1 MNDEADLEAR
11 LRLIEPRWHFVKELA
26 LAQAHRFL
34 RDRGE
39 RVPPSLRLPLVLAT
53 NDAEECSCFP
63 PSVSAEAQ
71 SQLVLVT
78 FPNDRGL
85 RYLALSQQL
94 AHYWRV
100 LYALRLPT
108 VNMRKV
114 WQSIPHVLQREAE
127 AVLIASELVSTDAT
141 QAELANAFAADL
153 LTTARFASETLEYRY
168 PSYANWPEWRARF
181 CDGFDETTVFNSTS
195 PDGASDPQP
204 DSLPTTPLSTSTVV
218 SARDANRARK
228 LALRAEAAN
237 AHGNLARGAI
247 LFAAASAA
255 CSTGSTKYRNEA
267 KNAIRQGLVERLAV
281 ILQWEPHRKI
291 EWKQALKALLAP
303 AADGHWS
310 PAAKALYE
318 LQKIAVDLEG
328 DLYAVDPVGWVTSF
342 GRKPILRKLSLARL
356 AWLHQRLQKVKK
368 QIAYARLA
376 PTEFEAL
383 QTLVDTEMHRAEL
396 ALRGAMKPIVHRA
409 FHGVGLVPSN
419 IIERI
424 ALPKIVDEMLD
435 ATVAKGFLRFGDLR
449 DILSRN
455 QLKMPDL
462 AGPAQLLRGDPLLQA
477 DRQLGEQLDGVYT
490 AAEIYLRWFQRG
502 SAVAFGTK
510 VGRWFTLFVALP
522 FGAAFMTVEFAKY
535 IVLEISA
542 VARFVAG
549 LFGAAE
555 PEMGHRPKSHG
566 ISMSPESMAIVFG
579 LGCVYLGLIHS
590 TTLRKIAGHLLGT
603 IASSIHWS
611 FAVLPSEIWNSTV
624 LCAIRRNRLVRW
636 FHRRLAVPV
645 VGAAVVALAGV
656 ALDWPHEILGYAF
669 AGAFL
674 LLAILVNTP
683 PGLILQSRLEAGLAW
698 LWRQIRV
705 NFFPGLLGWIVW
717 IFRGLLSG
725 LDRLIYTI
733 DEWFR
738 FREGQA
744 KPSLAIKVVLG
755 LIWFPVR
762 YVLRFAIYLL
772 IEPQINPLKHF
783 PVVTVSHKLLLPMI
797 PAISTATGVAKK
809 WVTGIMTGV
818 PGIFGFLAW
827 ELREN
832 WRLYSANRPQRVSPL
847 ALGHHGETVRGLLRP
862 GFHSGTV
869 PKAFATIR
877 RALAKTEEADAPS
890 QLHKPLETLHH
901 VEEAIRHFVER
912 DFLVYLN
919 TTRAWA
925 GVNLG
930 CNVHLGLQQIRVEV
944 VADGAPAILNLELID
959 SDIVGRCDDSAF
971 LAGATTE
978 QVECWRRAV
987 LGFNAMG
994 AVLSDDP
1001 RLNWHEWVQF
1011 WEASATAEIN
1021 PSDRVP
1027 YTSSVPLAPSP

>member
-1 MNDEADLEAR
+1 MSDEADLEAT
-11 LRLIEPRWHFVKELA
+11 LRLIEPGWRFVKERS
-26 LAQAHRFL
+26 LAQAHRLL
-34 RDRGE
+34 RDHGE
-39 RVPPSLRLPLVLAT
+39 RIPPSLRLPLVLT
-53 NDAEECSCFP
+53 TIDAEACGCFP
-63 PSVSAEAQ
+63 PSIIAEAQ
-71 SQLVLVT
+71 AQLVLVT

-85 RYLALSQQL
+85 RFQSRSQQL

-108 VNMRKV
+108 VNAQQV
-114 WQSIPHVLQREAE
+114 WRPIPPVLQREAE
-127 AVLIASELVSTDAT
+127 AVLTASGLVPDDAS
-141 QAELANAFAADL
+141 QAELARAFAVDL
-153 LTTARFASETLEYRY
+153 LTTARFAPETLEYRY
-168 PSYANWPEWRARF
+168 PGFEDWPGWRARF
-181 CDGFDETTVFNSTS
+181 VDASDEETIFNSTR
-195 PDGASDPQP
+195 PDGVVEPPPS
-204 DSLPTTPLSTSTVV
+204 SLPSAPTPASTVV
-218 SARDANRARK
+218 SDRDATRAGN
-228 LALRAEAAN
+228 LAQRAEAAE
-237 AHGNLARGAI
+237 AQGNLARSAI

-267 KNAIRQGLVERLAV
+267 KNAIRKGLVDRLAV
-281 ILQWEPHRKI
+281 ILQWDPHRTI
-291 EWKQALKALLAP
+291 EWNQALKVLLAP

-318 LQKIAVDLEG
+318 LQKVAVDLEG

-356 AWLHQRLQKVKK
+356 AWLHQRLQKIKK

-383 QTLVDTEMHRAEL
+383 QTLVDTELHRAEL
-396 ALRGAMKPIVHRA
+396 ALRGAMEPIVHRV
-409 FHGVGLVPSN
+409 FHDVGLVPSN

-435 ATVAKGFLRFGDLR
+435 TTVAKGFLRFGDLR

-462 AGPAQLLRGDPLLQA
+462 AGPVQLLRGDPLLQA
-477 DRQLGEQLDGVYT
+477 DRRLGEQLDGVYT
-490 AAEIYLRWFQRG
+490 PAEIYLRWFQRV

-510 VGRWFTLFVALP
+510 IGRWFTLFLALP
-522 FGAAFMTVEFAKY
+522 FGASFMTVEFAKY
-535 IVLEISA
+535 IALEIGT
-542 VARFVAG
+542 VTKYVAG

-555 PEMGHRPKSHG
+555 PADEHGPKSHG
-566 ISMSPESMAIVFG
+566 ITMSSESMAVMLG
-579 LGCVYLGLIHS
+579 LGFVYLGLIHS
-590 TTLRKIAGHLLGT
+590 TVLRKFAGRLLGT
-603 IASSIHWS
+603 IASSVHWI
-611 FAVLPSEIWNSTV
+611 FAVLPSRIWNST
-624 LCAIRRNRLVRW
+624 AMRAFRRNRLVRW
-636 FHRRLAVPV
+636 FHRRLAVPAV
-645 VGAAVVALAGV
+645 AAGVTALAGI
-656 ALDWPHEILGYAF
+656 ALDWPDEVMGYAV
-669 AGAFL
+669 AGTFL
-674 LLAILVNTP
+674 LLAIVVNTP
-683 PGLILQSRLEAGLAW
+683 PGMVLQSRLEAGLAW

-705 NFFPGLLGWIVW
+705 NFFPGLLGWVVW

-725 LDRLIYTI
+725 LDRLIYSI

-744 KPSLAIKVVLG
+744 KPSLAIKVGLG

-797 PAISTATGVAKK
+797 PAISTATGVAKE
-809 WVTGIMTGV
+809 WVTGILTGV

-832 WRLYSANRPQRVSPL
+832 WRLYSANRPHRVSPL
-847 ALGHHGETVRGLLRP
+847 AVGRHGETVRGLLRP

-869 PKAFATIR
+869 PKAFSSIR
-877 RALAKTEEADAPS
+877 RALAKAEEADAPA

-912 DFLVYLN
+912 DFLAYLG

-925 GVNLG
+925 GVNLH
-930 CNVHLGLQQIRVEV
+930 CDVHLGLQQIRVEV
-944 VADGAPAILNLELID
+944 SGDAVHAVLDLELIE
-959 SDIVGRCDDSAF
+959 SDIVGRCDDAAF
-971 LAGATTE
+971 LAGASAE

-994 AVLSDDP
+994 AVPSDDP
-1001 RLNWHEWVQF
+1001 RLNWQEWVRF
-1011 WEASATAEIN
+1011 WEASGGTT

-1027 YTSSVPLAPSP
+1027 CTSSVPSAPSP